1 MKTKRIL
8 SVALTLVMLIGL
20 FPGMGLTASAA
31 GSTTEITPSNTSGTL
46 TITLKIKADQT
57 APAAPTAA
65 SVTINSITL
74 NTITNGEYKIGDGEW
89 QDSPAFTGLTMNTE
103 YTFYQRIKG
112 DEDHNASPASP
123 AAVIKTSNHVHSFTY
138 SASENTITATCTA
151 GCTLPEGKI
160 SFSVIVPSGV
170 TYDGNPHFAS
180 IEGGEAFSAATGIP
194 VSADGIVYRYM
205 VTDSV
210 VSEPVD
216 AGYYQVLYTL
226 QSDFSRPFIGTGMT
240 IAKATGAVSYAEAS
254 VSKTFG
260 DDAFTNPLTNTGD
273 GSVSYASDATGVA
286 TVDTSTGEVTIV
298 GAGSAT
304 ITATVEDGANYTY
317 ATKTA
322 SYTLTVDA
330 AVMTVSA
337 AGYDDAYDGNA
348 HGITVTVTKPTS
360 GYTVKYGTT
369 EGTYDLDASPAITNA
384 ADSPLTVYYQVTAN
398 GYNPATGSATVTIS
412 KADPSYTVPTGL
424 TATYGDTLASVTLP
438 TGWAWAD
445 NSASVGNAGSNSF
458 PATFTPTDTANY
470 SSVSLNLTVTVGKA
484 TVSVTAEAKSKT
496 YGESDPALTYTATG
510 LIGSD
515 TLSGAL
521 SREPGEDAGVYA
533 ITQGTLTAGNNYIVS
548 FTGANLTVN
557 KASITPSVSLD
568 GWTYGEAAKTPS
580 VTGNTDNGAVT
591 YTYAVKGSTDFSVTV
606 PTNAGDYTV
615 KATVA
620 ATNNYNGGEATADFT
635 IAKAEITVT
644 ADDKSSKY
652 GEDIAELTY
661 TVSGAYVTGDELGV
675 TLSTAATKTSVVGE
689 YPINVN
695 WNENPNYAAT
705 LVNGKYTIT
714 KTGLAVTAAD
724 YSGVYDGAAHGITV
738 DVGSS
743 DAVVY
748 YSETELTADNYS
760 TSGST
765 TAVTYTDA
773 GEYTVYFYVISG
785 NYAPD
790 TVSGSKT
797 VTISKAT
804 GTAGDGQKPTANTL
818 TFTGEAQALVTA
830 PTALPDGYTKVQYSV
845 DNGTTWTDA
854 VPTGIDAGDFTVSV
868 KYVGDLNHN
877 DFNGNP
883 VSVSVGKATGTAG
896 DGQKPTA
903 QTGLAENGKEQ
914 ALVTAPASLPDGYT
928 KVQYSMDGGTVW
940 TDTVPTGK
948 EAGDYTVSVKYVG
961 DDNHADF
968 EGDAITVKIKAV
980 YTVKFNMN
988 GADAMDDQ
996 SVVDGEKA
1004 TKPADPNRDGYKF
1017 DGWYQDATFAKTF
1030 DFETPIT
1037 ANVTVYAKWTAI
1049 GYSITSI
1056 TGTTADASHSW
1067 TKGSTTEVVITVKPD
1082 EGEDHSFAHFT
1093 GVQIDGKT
1101 LTRDT
1106 DYTAREGS
1114 TIVTLKPATL
1124 QKLSV
1129 GAHTVTIVFDNG
1141 SVETK
1146 LTIKAAPGSTTYT
1159 LTFNTNGGSSI
1170 ASISRSSGTT
1180 IKLDQYE
1187 PTRDGYTFA
1196 GWYSDS
1202 ALTNSITE
1210 VKLTKNTTI
1219 YAKWTKIVVNPFTDV
1234 KSTDYYY
1241 DAVLWAAENG
1251 VTSGTSATTFS
1262 PDMVCTRAQMVTFL
1276 WRTAGSPAATGTIP
1290 FTDIDTG
1297 AYYYNAVRW
1306 VYRNGVTVGTSAT
1319 TFSPDMTVTRAQVE
1333 TLLFRYKS
1341 SPAQSGSIPFTD
1353 VASGSW
1359 YYDAVRWAVRN
1370 EITNGTSATTFSPND
1385 GCTRAQIVTFL
1396 YRADKK

>member
-1 MKTKRIL
+1 MKWKKAL
-8 SVALTLVMLIGL
+8 SLLLSLALVVCLLPTSAFAMQIFVKVQVGGATITLDVEPSDTIENVKAKIQDKKGYSPSDQRLIFAGTE
-20 FPGMGLTASAA
+20 LTDDSKTLADYNIQKE
-31 GSTTEITPSNTSGTL
+31 STLHLVLPTTTITSPETSGTL
-46 TITLKIKADQT
+46 TITLTIPKK
-57 APAAPTAA
+57 APTAPTGLTATYGQTLADVALPEGWSWANTSTSVGNVGEKTFPANYAGSANYAAASNVNVTVTVSKANNPATVSSTA
-65 SVTINSITL
+65 SVTKGGKTVDLSNNVTL
-74 NTITNGEYKIGDGEW
+74 NG
-89 QDSPAFTGLTMNTE
+89 
-103 YTFYQRIKG
+103 
-112 DEDHNASPASP
+112 
-123 AAVIKTSNHVHSFTY
+123 
-138 SASENTITATCTA
+138 
-151 GCTLPEGKI
+151 
-160 SFSVIVPSGV
+160 
-170 TYDGNPHFAS
+170 
-180 IEGGEAFSAATGIP
+180 
-194 VSADGIVYRYM
+194 
-205 VTDSV
+205 
-210 VSEPVD
+210 
-216 AGYYQVLYTL
+216 
-226 QSDFSRPFIGTGMT
+226 
-240 IAKATGAVSYAEAS
+240 ATGAVSYAISGEANGC
-254 VSKTFG
+254 TL
-260 DDAFTNPLTNTGD
+260 N
-273 GSVSYASDATGVA
+273 GSVLTSGENAGSVTVNVTVAEDGNYNALAATSI
-286 TVDTSTGEVTIV
+286 TVTINEKL
-298 GAGSAT
+298 AQT
-304 ITATVEDGANYTY
+304 ITAADVTATYGETGKSISGTTSGDGAI
-317 ATKTA
+317 
-322 SYTLTVDA
+322 SYSVKSGDAVTVDA
-330 AVMTVSA
+330 SGNLTIVKAGTAV
-337 AGYDDAYDGNA
+337 
-348 HGITVTVTKPTS
+348 ITVTAAETATYAQATKD
-360 GYTVKYGTT
+360 V
-369 EGTYDLDASPAITNA
+369 
-384 ADSPLTVYYQVTAN
+384 
-398 GYNPATGSATVTIS
+398 TVTVN
-412 KADPSYTVPTGL
+412 KATPSYTVPTGL

-635 IAKAEITVT
+635 IDKAEITVT

-903 QTGLAENGKEQ
+903 NTLTFTGEAQ

-1319 TFSPDMTVTRAQVE
+1319 TFSPDMTVTRAQVA
-1333 TLLFRYKS
+1333 TLLFRYKG

-1370 EITNGTSATTFSPND
+1370 EITNGASATTFSPND